1 MRIEIPYGKST
12 QACTIDEQELRGVL
26 RSRFHEMR
34 AQHSQ
39 QELVADALDHP
50 TGTPPLSELAAGKNR
65 ILLITSDHT
74 RPVPSGLT
82 LPILLSRLR
91 SGSPGADIRI
101 LVATGVH
108 RQTTL
113 EELRAKFGDAIVE
126 QETIVIHDAFDDAN
140 LSFKTTLPS
149 GCEFSVNSLADWA
162 DLIVAEG
169 FIEPHFFAGFSGGRK
184 SILPGIASAK
194 SVMFNHCA
202 ALIAHPQ
209 ARTGVLEGNPI
220 HADMLFAAKAA
231 KLSFILN
238 VVLDGGKQVVAAF
251 AGDAGL
257 AHEEGCRYVS
267 EYGSVPAA
275 EADIVITSNGGYP
288 LDQNI
293 YQAVKSMTAAER
305 CVRPGGVIIC
315 AAQCSDGIG
324 GDAFYHWFA
333 DAAGSGEVMKKIE
346 SIPADLTLPDQWQA
360 QILARVMNRAAVILV
375 ADAAVREA
383 AQAMGMHYSMT
394 VQDALQTAKDLK
406 PDYDGITVIPDGVG
420 VIVT

>member
-1 MRIEIPYGKST
+1 MKIEIPYGKSSQT
-12 QACTIDEQELRGVL
+12 CTVDEQELRGVL
-26 RSRFHEMR
+26 RPRFHEMC
-34 AQHSQ
+34 AQRSQ
-39 QELVADALDHP
+39 RELVDAALDNP
-50 TGTPPLSELAAGKNR
+50 VGTAPLSELAAGKDR

-82 LPILLSRLR
+82 LPLLLRRLR
-91 SGSPGADIRI
+91 TGSPDADIRI

-108 RQTTL
+108 RQTTKT
-113 EELRAKFGDAIVE
+113 ELREKFGNEVADR
-126 QETIVIHDAFDDAN
+126 ETIVIHDAFDDAH

-149 GCEFSVNSLADWA
+149 GCEFSVNTLVDWA

-194 SVMFNHCA
+194 SIMSNHCA
-202 ALIAHPQ
+202 ALIAHPR

-220 HADMLFAAKAA
+220 HADMLCAAKAA
-231 KLSFILN
+231 NLAFILN
-238 VVLDGGKQVVAAF
+238 VVLDCDKQVVAAF
-251 AGDAGL
+251 AGDAQL
-257 AHEEGCRYVS
+257 AHEAGCRYVS

-275 EADIVITSNGGYP
+275 QADIVITSNGGSP

-315 AAQCSDGIG
+315 AAQCADGIG

-333 DAAGSGEVMKKIE
+333 DAASSGEVMKKIE
-346 SIPADLTLPDQWQA
+346 SIPAAETLPDQWQA
-360 QILARVMNRAAVILV
+360 QILARVMCRAAVILV
-375 ADAAVREA
+375 ADAAVKEA
-383 AQAMGMHYSMT
+383 AQAMGMRYCET
-394 VQDALQTAKDLK
+394 VQGALDLAKCLK